1 MKRILMTSAL
11 ATTLTAGSLAATT
24 TISDVEV
31 DVDLDA
37 IKTYEAA
44 KVWSDLPTDLAAALV
59 LRLNDR
65 IDEDGMTVKIDIDE
79 VALANSFESAIGQ
92 AESSLAGRVQLL
104 HGDDTGIEGKN
115 YKTYDLSVT
124 AEQVVAFYPDGFDT
138 KYVAVDSDEYYAA
151 VVSAFADNVASQF
164 E

>member
-31 DVDLDA
+31 EVDLDA

-44 KVWSDLPTDLAAALV
+44 KAWSELPADLAAALV

-65 IDEDGMTVKIDIDE
+65 IDEDGMTVKIDVDE
-79 VALANSFESAIGQ
+79 VALAISFENATGQ
-92 AESSLAGRVQLL
+92 AESSLAGGVQLL

-115 YKTYDLSVT
+115 YKTYDLSET

-138 KYVAVDSDEYYAA
+138 KYVAVDSDGYYAA

>member
-1 MKRILMTSAL
+1 MTSAL

-24 TISDVEV
+24 TISDVEI

-44 KVWSDLPTDLAAALV
+44 KAWSELPTDLAAALV

-65 IDEDGMTVKIDIDE
+65 IDEDGMTVKIDVDE
-79 VALANSFESAIGQ
+79 VALAISFESATGQ

-115 YKTYDLSVT
+115 YKTYDLSER
-124 AEQVVAFYPDGFDT
+124 AEQVVAFYPDSFDT

>member
-1 MKRILMTSAL
+1 M
-11 ATTLTAGSLAATT
+11 
-24 TISDVEV
+24 
-31 DVDLDA
+31 
-37 IKTYEAA
+37 
-44 KVWSDLPTDLAAALV
+44 PTDLAAALV

-79 VALANSFESAIGQ
+79 VALANSFESATGQ
-92 AESSLAGRVQLL
+92 AESSLAGGVQLL
-104 HGDDTGIEGKN
+104 HGDDTGIEGKK

-124 AEQVVAFYPDGFDT
+124 AEQVVAFCPDGFDT

-151 VVSAFADNVASQF
+151 VVSAFADNVVSQF